1 MVKDIDLKLIIITT
15 LICTYV
21 VPTGLL
27 GLSATVPKLLFVGMM
42 ALIYGL
48 QILKTKKIKTSQLL
62 FILLLIVLTVLSKN
76 INYLTFFPL
85 VMLDRLIDNK
95 KEISEYLN
103 KSNILYICLLF
114 TMIYSFAFFGQ
125 GDRYAFTAIK
135 EINQSGLAIFC
146 LSMMFMKKNKQIGKI
161 LLIFGLLT
169 FSRSYIL
176 AVMIYLISKI
186 KYIKKHLLKERFI
199 KFCNYF
205 NLTII
210 SSIILAFLGVFYISQ
225 YKSGNILSDYQ
236 IKNRLTEFLDYS
248 NFFRFVAVTNT
259 LLIFRHFP
267 GKLLFGMTDF
277 EYIHYGKIVAVRQA
291 IPYKSTVPHNLFF
304 SHLKIYGLFAIFE
317 IYYVSKKIQKIV
329 NKDNF
334 FIYLAIVA
342 YSVILGA
349 GLYSYWLFL
358 SIFMFVSHEVS
369 GDVNE

>member
-1 MVKDIDLKLIIITT
+1 M
-15 LICTYV
+15 
-21 VPTGLL
+21 
-27 GLSATVPKLLFVGMM
+27 
-42 ALIYGL
+42 
-48 QILKTKKIKTSQLL
+48 
-62 FILLLIVLTVLSKN
+62 
-76 INYLTFFPL
+76 
-85 VMLDRLIDNK
+85 
-95 KEISEYLN
+95 
-103 KSNILYICLLF
+103 
-114 TMIYSFAFFGQ
+114 
-125 GDRYAFTAIK
+125 
-135 EINQSGLAIFC
+135 
-146 LSMMFMKKNKQIGKI
+146 
-161 LLIFGLLT
+161 
-169 FSRSYIL
+169 
-176 AVMIYLISKI
+176 
-186 KYIKKHLLKERFI
+186 
-199 KFCNYF
+199 
-205 NLTII
+205 
-210 SSIILAFLGVFYISQ
+210 
-225 YKSGNILSDYQ
+225 SDYQ